1 MNDRIIRAI
10 ALVLV
15 LLMMLGTAA
24 CGNAAQPDAGS
35 ETLVEAP
42 APAEEASEEES
53 SGSLLGG
60 WSRPDSPVITDEL
73 AAVFQKGMEG
83 LAGANYIPVAYIG
96 RQIVSGMNH
105 EFLCREKMVVPNAV
119 ETYAVI
125 RLYENLEGKVEISDI
140 RDSGVKTWISD
151 LPGGW
156 SQADS
161 PEVTDELRTQLEQ
174 SFESMLGADYKP
186 LALLGTQVVAGMNYC
201 VLCEQ
206 TVVYPGAESEYVFV
220 YLYVDLDGN
229 PQITDIVRFAEE
241 AAE

>member
-1 MNDRIIRAI
+1 MNRIIRAI
-10 ALVLV
+10 AVILV
-15 LLMMLGTAA
+15 LLMMLGITA
-24 CGNAAQPDAGS
+24 CGKKAQPDAGAEALAEVPAS
-35 ETLVEAP
+35 DEETA
-42 APAEEASEEES
+42 AEES

-60 WSRPDSPVITDEL
+60 WSRPDSPAITDEL
-73 AAVFQKGMEG
+73 SAVFQKGLEG
-83 LAGANYIPVAYIG
+83 LVGANYIPVAYIG

-119 ETYAVI
+119 ETYAVV

-140 RDSGVKTWISD
+140 RDSGVETWISD
-151 LPGGW
+151 VPGGW

-161 PEVTDELRTQLEQ
+161 PELTDELRTQLEQ
-174 SFESMLGADYKP
+174 ALESMLGADYKP

-201 VLCEQ
+201 ILCEQ
-206 TVVYPGAESEYVFV
+206 TVVYPGAESEYAFV